1 MKIRATL
8 LVFVLIVT
16 NFLSLAAPVNAIPR
30 EEVTT
35 YHLHSDHLG
44 SVRRIT
50 DENGKVIESR
60 DYLPFGRQVATDPDG
75 EPETTLGFTGHER
88 DDHGSGAIDDWDY
101 MHARYYSPWLGRF
114 GSVDPVLG
122 SMTAPQSWNRYSYAI
137 NNPLRFV
144 DPTGMYD
151 IDCGQASAKQC
162 EKSAKQ
168 VAKQIVRLANSKG
181 SRAQAAAAALG
192 IQGDGNGV
200 VITFV
205 NKMKAAETAVTQA
218 VGNAANNGLDI
229 ISTVTLVTGDRGDSL
244 LITLG
249 HEGTHVENGFAFW
262 GSVDYATGIGNPALD
277 LTQYADEFS
286 AFLTTDEIVKEEIG
300 TSLSFGGETLGAG
313 VTPADRDLAIGRIL
327 ADPSGLYGMTTSK
340 PGGKFSGGP

>member
-122 SMTAPQSWNRYSYAI
+122 SADVRIPQTWNRYSYGR
-137 NNPLRFV
+137 NNPVVFA
-144 DPTGMYD
+144 DPDGEF
-151 IDCGQASAKQC
+151 A
-162 EKSAKQ
+162 
-168 VAKQIVRLANSKG
+168 VALIVGGLIVVSVVAVVTTANPSYQ
-181 SRAQAAAAALG
+181 REAIAAADSVGASFDSAVAALSDRVREAG
-192 IQGDGNGV
+192 EILMPEGQTSTG
-200 VITFV
+200 
-205 NKMKAAETAVTQA
+205 AAESIEAQEASEIEDRVRGASEAENAVDAAA
-218 VGNAANNGLDI
+218 VVVGLVAGAAKNK
-229 ISTVTLVTGDRGDSL
+229 VKKLVDKIFGKRGED
-244 LITLG
+244 
-249 HEGTHVENGFAFW
+249 
-262 GSVDYATGIGNPALD
+262 
-277 LTQYADEFS
+277 
-286 AFLTTDEIVKEEIG
+286 
-300 TSLSFGGETLGAG
+300 TSPKPEPKKPTK
-313 VTPADRDLAIGRIL
+313 PE
-327 ADPSGLYGMTTSK
+327 DPKL
-340 PGGKFSGGP
+340 